1 MFCRFY
7 AIPISSGLSRFM
19 EHLSDVVLVVTVIT
33 AITVLWVAGILWQM
47 SMRLQ
52 QMIMDFLSAE
62 RSDHLVKIERKG
74 YDPIY

>member
-1 MFCRFY
+1 
-7 AIPISSGLSRFM
+7 M
-19 EHLSDVVLVVTVIT
+19 EHLSDAVLAAIVIT

-62 RSDHLVKIERKG
+62 RSNHLASIVRNG
-74 YDPIY
+74 YDHVY